1 MEKTLISLE
10 EEQQKIREEKE
21 ERERKEKEKK
31 QEEFIMTK
39 PKSDFPLYI
48 QFKQIPKEA
57 DIPITIKACVESVDS
72 LGFIVLTDTSSTIQ
86 VVLSKELKKTKDFE
100 RIRTYTSMQVWGTWM
115 KDERAE
121 RGTIKGY
128 ELHVE
133 YFEI

>member
-1 MEKTLISLE
+1 MEKTLTSLE
-10 EEQQKIREEKE
+10 VLQQEIKELEAKGEAIPKSKLKKLQKMELQLEKKQEQQKIREEKE

-86 VVLSKELKKTKDFE
+86 VVLSKE
-100 RIRTYTSMQVWGTWM
+100 
-115 KDERAE
+115 
-121 RGTIKGY
+121 
-128 ELHVE
+128 
-133 YFEI
+133 